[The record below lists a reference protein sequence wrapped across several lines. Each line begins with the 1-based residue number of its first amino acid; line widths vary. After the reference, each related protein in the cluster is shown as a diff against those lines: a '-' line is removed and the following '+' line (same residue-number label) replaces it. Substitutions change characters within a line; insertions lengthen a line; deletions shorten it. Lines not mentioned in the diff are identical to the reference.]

1 MIILLETLIFG
12 SHRRKLFTSGFAIR
26 MIQHAASQPREFIV
40 RFCFMLKFLLPQRT
54 MLGRQGMTQIFGN
67 HQVLSMA
74 IFKTGR
80 FGARKQ
86 GQGVENPA

>member
-1 MIILLETLIFG
+1 MQQV
-12 SHRRKLFTSGFAIR
+12 SGVNSLS
-26 MIQHAASQPREFIV
+26 ASAS
-40 RFCFMLKFLLPQRT
+40 CYKFLLPQRA

-67 HQVLSMA
+67 RQVLSMA

-80 FGARKQ
+80 SGARKQ